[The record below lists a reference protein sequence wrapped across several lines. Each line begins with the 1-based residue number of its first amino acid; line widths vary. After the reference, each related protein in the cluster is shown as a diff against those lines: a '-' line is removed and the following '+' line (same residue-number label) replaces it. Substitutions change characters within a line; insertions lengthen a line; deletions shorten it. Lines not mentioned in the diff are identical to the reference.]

1 MIFSLTAFFLFN
13 EELLQQ
19 GKFVFMTLQFKEQ
32 DDSEGIG
39 DKIKEIKVQLQWNV
53 SNQVEVST
61 WTGSLDTEGAEIL
74 GAP

>member
-39 DKIKEIKVQLQWNV
+39 DKIKVQLQ
-53 SNQVEVST
+53 
-61 WTGSLDTEGAEIL
+61 
-74 GAP
+74 